1 MRYLGMVASV
11 AVATAFVACGG
22 DDNNNGNPGGG
33 AMDAG
38 GEPGSEAGAPTTGG
52 KNGSGGSAGT
62 SPGTAGVPA
71 SENGGAGGEQPLGP
85 ASMGL
90 PRNGNG
96 AVVDG
101 IVAHSKNF
109 TMVLAV
115 GEEPGGS
122 TSMFSKK
129 YRINL
134 GVVGSTQK

>member
-11 AVATAFVACGG
+11 AVATAFLACGG

-33 AMDAG
+33 ATDAG
-38 GEPGSEAGAPTTGG
+38 GEPGSEAGAPSSGG
-52 KNGSGGSAGT
+52 KNGNGGSAGT
-62 SPGTAGVPA
+62 TSSAGTPA
-71 SENGGAGGEQPLGP
+71 SEDGGAGGDAPLGP